1 MPGTLPAGAPGLEA
15 RGLGKDFLQP
25 RRAQVTPVLDE
36 VTFSVA
42 SNEFVAIVGPDRL
55 WQDHAALPRRRDC
68 SRRRAA
74 RSWSPAGPCQR
85 PAGTEP
91 SCFQSPGAAAL
102 AHHAVRNVAYGLEC
116 LQVPRRQ
123 APRHRARAGAG
134 WAESS
139 STWFERSLSASSS
152 RAACSSVYRKLARA
166 LVFQPRILL
175 MDEPFAALDEIT
187 REVMQ
192 DELLRLWTGSP
203 KTVLFVTHLISEAVY
218 LADRIVVLT
227 GRPARVQATVTVKLP
242 RPRDD
247 SLRGTA
253 LFREC
258 EAQVRALLAEDR
270 RGAEGPGGT
279 RRGRRQ

>member
-1 MPGTLPAGAPGLEA
+1 MTPSQGGPGTLPAGAPGLEA

-42 SNEFVAIVGPDRL
+42 SNEFVAIVGPTGCGKTTLLYLADGLFPPTRGAFLVAGRPVSAPGRDR
-55 WQDHAALPRRRDC
+55 ALVFQ
-68 SRRRAA
+68 A
-74 RSWSPAGPCQR
+74 PALLPWR
-85 PAGTEP
+85 TT
-91 SCFQSPGAAAL
+91 L
-102 AHHAVRNVAYGLEC
+102 ANVAYGLEC

-123 APRHRARAGAG
+123 ALDVAREWLARVELDGFEDHYPHELSGGMQQRAN
-134 WAESS
+134 
-139 STWFERSLSASSS
+139 
-152 RAACSSVYRKLARA
+152 LARA
-166 LVFQPRILL
+166 LAVDPAILL
-175 MDEPFAALDEIT
+175 MDEPFASLDEQT
-187 REVMQ
+187 REAMQ
-192 DELLRLWTGSP
+192 AELLRLWTGSP
-203 KTVLFVTHLISEAVY
+203 KTLLFVTHLISEAVY

-247 SLRGTA
+247 SVRGTA